1 VIRPVRKPPGQSLS
15 DFRILRLIAEAW
27 GCGGMFESWQ
37 TPEAVFTLLG
47 KLSAGRPCD
56 ISGITGYEQID
67 REGGI
72 QWPSSEPAACSVASE
87 PGRSRPNEIRNLGNL
102 VPMHQLP
109 SSKVPPTA
117 AIAATMQQ
125 PSTLSSSAA
134 PTHPPTLAAG
144 PSQQQPQQQLLPHQP
159 HQPHRK

>member
-1 VIRPVRKPPGQSLS
+1 VSGTASGASYAGGSSWTSVVTKPVPS
-15 DFRILRLIAEAW
+15 
-27 GCGGMFESWQ
+27 
-37 TPEAVFTLLG
+37 AVP
-47 KLSAGRPCD
+47 SA
-56 ISGITGYEQID
+56 IK
-67 REGGI
+67 GGI
-72 QWPSSEPAACSVASE
+72 QWLSGEPAASSVASE

-144 PSQQQPQQQLLPHQP
+144 PSQQQPQQQQPTPQP